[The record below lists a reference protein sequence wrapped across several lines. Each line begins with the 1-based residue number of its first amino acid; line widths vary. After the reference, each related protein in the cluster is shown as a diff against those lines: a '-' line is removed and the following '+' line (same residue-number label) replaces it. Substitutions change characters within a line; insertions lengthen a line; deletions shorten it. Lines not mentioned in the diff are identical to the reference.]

1 MNCQQTADFS
11 NSKQSNEAVPSESLW
26 FYEYQ
31 MVPFE
36 YLMVPL
42 ISNGSISISYSSMDI
57 EWFHLSLLWFH
68 GNQMVPFEVNCGS
81 IQIDGFI

>member
-1 MNCQQTADFS
+1 MNYQQTADFS

-42 ISNGSISISYSSMDI
+42 ISNGSI
-57 EWFHLSLLWFH
+57 
-68 GNQMVPFEVNCGS
+68 
-81 IQIDGFI
+81 